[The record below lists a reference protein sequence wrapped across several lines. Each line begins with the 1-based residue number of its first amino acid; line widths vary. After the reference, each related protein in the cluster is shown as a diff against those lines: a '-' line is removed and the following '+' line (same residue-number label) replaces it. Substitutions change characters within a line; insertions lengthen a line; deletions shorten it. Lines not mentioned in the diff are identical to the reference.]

1 MAEEKKFYKKKPF
14 LIGAGIALLI
24 LIIAL
29 GANDEQSK
37 KNEEINKKEEKA
49 IPTMFYEQGVTI
61 DQKGSVLNLEI
72 PFKDGNANWP
82 LKHPVEGILKV
93 KLNWSGAGV
102 PDNKKSSI
110 SYQVKEKDFDCGG
123 VYCKAKLILDIPGAY
138 TKASWLDIDMSFK
151 PENGESF
158 RMTKRTMVLNR

>member
-82 LKHPVEGILKV
+82 
-93 KLNWSGAGV
+93 
-102 PDNKKSSI
+102 
-110 SYQVKEKDFDCGG
+110 
-123 VYCKAKLILDIPGAY
+123 
-138 TKASWLDIDMSFK
+138 
-151 PENGESF
+151 
-158 RMTKRTMVLNR
+158 